1 MLWFPSSFTLQKRAS
16 LHHPTVF
23 LLSTWT
29 TGPFPVIKQEQLSPH
44 SLSSQADMSSQQ
56 ASHDGATGRG
66 RWLPVFESACVF
78 GVGRYGNQA
87 GLATVILKMFAFQL
101 GPQWSGL
108 RTNLRMYSRNS
119 PDFNLCL
126 KMGELSSLELI

>member
-1 MLWFPSSFTLQKRAS
+1 MVPLFFHAAGPSFSSPSDCFFPSL
-16 LHHPTVF
+16 P
-23 LLSTWT
+23 TWT

-66 RWLPVFESACVF
+66 RWLPASESACVF

-87 GLATVILKMFAFQL
+87 GLSTVILKMFAFQL
-101 GPQWSGL
+101 GPQ
-108 RTNLRMYSRNS
+108 
-119 PDFNLCL
+119 
-126 KMGELSSLELI
+126 